1 MGRILMICAVF
12 PPEEVTTAGMS
23 YDLALALS
31 KKNDVTVLRPR
42 PSRPAGVDYSE
53 RNIDFD
59 GFKCITLNSYTC
71 PHSKMLPR
79 FRESMD
85 FGFKS
90 AQYIKKHRDEIDYIY
105 NAGWHLFG
113 LYIVSKVAKR
123 YNIPYMVP
131 IQDVYPESLLTRGI
145 SSGII
150 KKLVKRFLFPL
161 DLYTQKNAH
170 IVRTNTMEMATY
182 LSQTRNIP
190 LDKYLIVYNWQN
202 EEDFRQVSKDTKG
215 QVFVFSYVGSINV
228 HSNVDLIIK
237 AYSKAETE
245 TTEMR
250 VYGGGNQTEA
260 CKELAKH
267 LNLNK
272 ISFGFVS
279 RNEVPRIQSE
289 ADVMLMALPTGNGRL
304 CMPSKLVSYM
314 LSGKPVLAS
323 IDTDCEAAKIIKESG
338 CGIVVEPDNVDAL
351 VAGFKEMTN
360 TTYEERCAMGRQARE
375 FAQNVLSKEVNLNK
389 VIKAIEDSVCK

>member
-1 MGRILMICAVF
+1 MGKILMVCAVF

-31 KKNDVTVLRPR
+31 KKNDVTVLRPK
-42 PSRPAGVDYSE
+42 PSRPAGVDYSN
-53 RNIDFD
+53 RNVVFD

-71 PHSKMLPR
+71 PHSKMIQR
-79 FRESMD
+79 FWESMD
-85 FGFKS
+85 FGFRS
-90 AQYIKKHRDEIDYIY
+90 ARYIKKHREEIDYLY

-123 YNIPYMVP
+123 YKIPYMVP

-145 SSGII
+145 NSGII
-150 KKLVKRFLFPL
+150 KKLVKRILFPL
-161 DLYTQKNAH
+161 DLFTQQNAH
-170 IVRTNTMEMATY
+170 IVRTNTVEMASY

-190 LDKYLIVYNWQN
+190 LDKYLVVYNWQN
-202 EEDFRQVSKDTKG
+202 EEDFSVITDGENRKG
-215 QVFVFSYVGSINV
+215 FVFSYVGSINV

-237 AYSKAETE
+237 AYGEAKTE
-245 TTEMR
+245 NTEMR

-260 CKELAKH
+260 CKDLAKQ
-267 LNLNK
+267 LNLDS

-279 RNEVPRIQSE
+279 RNDVPRIQSE

-323 IDTDCEAAKIIKESG
+323 IDTDCEAAKIIQQSG

-351 VAGFKEMTN
+351 VEGFKEMESIP
-360 TTYEERCAMGRQARE
+360 YEKRLQMGEKARGY
-375 FAQNVLSKEVNLNK
+375 AQKVLSKEVNLNK
-389 VIKAIEDSVCK
+389 VVQAFEVTV

>member
-1 MGRILMICAVF
+1 MVCAVF

-23 YDLALALS
+23 YDLALSLS

-42 PSRPAGVDYSE
+42 PSRPAGVDYSKK
-53 RNIDFD
+53 NVVFD
-59 GFKCITLNSYTC
+59 DFKCITLNSYTC
-71 PHSKMLPR
+71 PHSKMLQR
-79 FRESMD
+79 FWESMD

-90 AQYIKKHRDEIDYIY
+90 ARYIKKHRDEIEYIY

-123 YNIPYMVP
+123 YHIPYMVP
-131 IQDVYPESLLTRGI
+131 IQDVYPESLLTKGLNY
-145 SSGII
+145 GII
-150 KKLVKRFLFPL
+150 KKLVKKILFPL

-170 IVRTNTMEMATY
+170 IVRTNSVEMASY

-202 EEDFRQVSKDTKG
+202 EEDFREITGEKNRKR
-215 QVFVFSYVGSINV
+215 FVFSYVGSINV

-237 AYSKAETE
+237 AYAKARTDN
-245 TTEMR
+245 TEMK
-250 VYGGGNQTEA
+250 VYGGGNQAEA
-260 CKELAKH
+260 CKELAKQ
-267 LNLNK
+267 LNLDSV
-272 ISFGFVS
+272 SFGFVS
-279 RNEVPRIQSE
+279 RNDVPRIQSK

-304 CMPSKLVSYM
+304 CMPSKLISYM

-323 IDTDCEAAKIIKESG
+323 IDTDCEAAKIINESG

-351 VAGFKEMTN
+351 VAGLKKMTN
-360 TTYEERCAMGRQARE
+360 IPYEKRCAMGIQARE
-375 FAQNVLSKEVNLNK
+375 FAQKVLSKDVNLNK
-389 VIKAIEDSVCK
+389 VIKAIEDFVCK